1 VRPSSLIVIDAGGRE
16 VRQMASVDEFAREQ
30 AILEALRATG
40 HVSVNALAGDFGVS
54 AVTVRKDLGA
64 LERRN
69 LLRRVR
75 GGAVGVD
82 ASDEGTFE
90 TRMRHSTRSKQA
102 VARAAATLVDDG
114 DVIAIDSSTT
124 CFYLAQEL
132 LGRRN
137 LVVITNG
144 LHLAVLFMQLSSA
157 RVLVPGGVVRRS
169 AGSLVGPIG
178 DVLAGRGRIA
188 KGFFGVVGLSTLHG
202 LMDISVEEAQTK
214 RFMADA
220 CERVYGLFDLSKVD
234 GFGLHSFAAPDTIT
248 GLFTDDTVSGSF
260 IDQWGALG
268 VPVTVVPALQ
278 NPPAGTGRRR
288 QFTGTSTAHRSR
300 PVRRL

>member
-1 VRPSSLIVIDAGGRE
+1 
-16 VRQMASVDEFAREQ
+16 MASVDEFTREQ
-30 AILEALRATG
+30 AILDILRSTG
-40 HVSVNALAGDFGVS
+40 HVWVNELAGDFGVS
-54 AVTVRKDLGA
+54 VVTVRKDLEA

-75 GGAVGVD
+75 GGAVGMD

-90 TRMRHSTRSKQA
+90 TRLRHATGSKQA
-102 VARAAATLVDDG
+102 IAHAAAALVHDG
-114 DVIAIDSSTT
+114 DVIAVDSSTT

-144 LHLAVLFMQLSSA
+144 LRLAVLFMQQSSA

-214 RFMADA
+214 RFMAEA
-220 CERVYGLFDLSKVD
+220 CEQVYGLFDSSKID
-234 GFGLHSFAAPDTIT
+234 GFGLHSFAGPKTIA
-248 GLFTDDTVSGSF
+248 GLYTDDGADGSF
-260 IDQWGALG
+260 VSDWAEAG
-268 VPVTVVPALQ
+268 VPVTVVAAQSAPA
-278 NPPAGTGRRR
+278 PAAGRRR
-288 QFTGTSTAHRSR
+288 RLAPGSATAHRSR
-300 PVRRL
+300 SSGRH

>member
-1 VRPSSLIVIDAGGRE
+1 
-16 VRQMASVDEFAREQ
+16 MASVDEFAREQ
-30 AILEALRATG
+30 AILDALRSIG
-40 HVSVNALAGDFGVS
+40 HVSVNELAGDFGVS
-54 AVTVRKDLGA
+54 TVTVRKDLEA

-90 TRMRHSTRSKQA
+90 TRMRHSSGSKQA
-102 VARAAATLVDDG
+102 IGRAAATLVRDG

-144 LHLAVLFMQLSSA
+144 LRLAVLFMQQSSA
-157 RVLVPGGVVRRS
+157 RILVPGGVVRRS

-178 DVLAGRGRIA
+178 DVLAGRGRVA

-214 RFMADA
+214 RFMARA
-220 CERVYGLFDLSKVD
+220 CDQVYGLFDSSKID
-234 GFGLHSFAAPDTIT
+234 GFGLHSFAELDTIA
-248 GLFTDDTVSGSF
+248 GLYTDDAVDPSF
-260 IDQWGALG
+260 VLEWGDAG
-268 VPVTVVPALQ
+268 VPVTVVPAQ
-278 NPPAGTGRRR
+278 SARIPKAGRRHASAA
-288 QFTGTSTAHRSR
+288 GAPTAHWSR
-300 PVRRL
+300 PPRRP

>member
-1 VRPSSLIVIDAGGRE
+1 
-16 VRQMASVDEFAREQ
+16 MASVDEFAREQ
-30 AILEALRATG
+30 AILDALRSTG
-40 HVSVNALAGDFGVS
+40 HVSVNELAGDFRVS
-54 AVTVRKDLGA
+54 VVTVRKDLEA
-64 LERRN
+64 LERRS

-90 TRMRHSTRSKQA
+90 TRMRHSTRTKQA
-102 VARAAATLVDDG
+102 IARSAAALVRDG

-144 LHLAVLFMQLSSA
+144 LRLAVLFMQQSSA

-178 DVLAGRGRIA
+178 DALAGRGKIS

-202 LMDISVEEAQTK
+202 LMDIAVEEAQTK

-220 CERVYGLFDLSKVD
+220 CEQVYGLFDSSKID
-234 GFGLHSFAAPDTIT
+234 GFGLHSFAGPKTIA
-248 GLFTDDTVSGSF
+248 GLYTDDAADNSFVSLW
-260 IDQWGALG
+260 DDVG
-268 VPVTVVPALQ
+268 VPVTIVSAQSVPVL
-278 NPPAGTGRRR
+278 GTGRRR
-288 QFTGTSTAHRSR
+288 QLNASAATAHPSRSSRR
-300 PVRRL
+300 P

>member
-1 VRPSSLIVIDAGGRE
+1 
-16 VRQMASVDEFAREQ
+16 MASVDEFTREQ
-30 AILEALRATG
+30 AILDALRSTG
-40 HVSVNALAGDFGVS
+40 HVSVNELAGEFGVS
-54 AVTVRKDLGA
+54 AVTVRKDLEA

-75 GGAVGVD
+75 GGAVGLD

-90 TRMRHSTRSKQA
+90 TRLRHATRSKQA
-102 VARAAATLVDDG
+102 IGHAAAALVRDG

-144 LHLAVLFMQLSSA
+144 LRLAVLFMQQSSA

-178 DVLAGRGRIA
+178 DVLAGRGRVA
-188 KGFFGVVGLSTLHG
+188 KGFFGVVGISTLHG
-202 LMDISVEEAQTK
+202 LMDISVEEAHTK

-220 CERVYGLFDLSKVD
+220 CDEVYGLFDSSKIG
-234 GFGLHSFAAPDTIT
+234 GFGLHSFAEPKTIA
-248 GLFTDDTVSGSF
+248 GLYTDGAADPQFVSEW
-260 IDQWGALG
+260 DELG
-268 VPVTVVPALQ
+268 VPVTVADAQSVPVAGAARRRHRAAGVPAA
-278 NPPAGTGRRR
+278 NRR
-288 QFTGTSTAHRSR
+288 QS
-300 PVRRL
+300 

>member
-1 VRPSSLIVIDAGGRE
+1 VINVDVRE

-40 HVSVNALAGDFGVS
+40 HVSVNVLAGDFGVS
-54 AVTVRKDLGA
+54 TVTVRKDLGA

-102 VARAAATLVDDG
+102 VARAAATLVHDG

-132 LGRRN
+132 LSRRN

-188 KGFFGVVGLSTLHG
+188 KGFFGVVGLSTRHG

-220 CERVYGLFDLSKVD
+220 CEQVYGLFDLSKVD

-248 GLFTDDTVSGSF
+248 GLFTDDAVSAAF
-260 IDQWGALG
+260 LDQWAEVG
-268 VPVTVVPALQ
+268 VPVTVVSTQ
-278 NPPAGTGRRR
+278 QPPATATGRRR
-288 QFTGTSTAHRSR
+288 QFTAGTSSAHRSR
-300 PVRRL
+300 PGRRF